1 MTYENYTDA
10 TPEVLE
16 ALVDKEVEIFFS
28 GLDDVAGN
36 PLRGKVV
43 RSDLPLIALHEV
55 PGYRVEISIEGSAYP
70 YPVAIFTSDT
80 IREAPTAV
88 GA

>member
-16 ALVDKEVEIFFS
+16 ALVDKEVEIFFAPN
-28 GLDDVAGN
+28 VEGN

-55 PGYRVEISIEGSAYP
+55 PGYRVEISIAGIAYP